1 MTWEIEKES
10 FYDFIIK
17 NEVVGFYKKPV
28 KLKSGRLSPF
38 YINWRNV
45 SEDVYLIDMLTD
57 YILLY
62 IEYLKLT
69 PDCFF
74 GVPEGATKLGIIL
87 QFKWAKKNP
96 TYGPGKFPLPMGR
109 GKLKDHGEIKDRI
122 FLGMPKGKV
131 VVLEDVTTTGDSL
144 VQCISRLQDN
154 SVNVIAAVSLTNINE
169 IRDDGKTVEQV
180 IKEKG
185 VNYFSMSVFTNLIP
199 KLNLM
204 KELSISVENYFRK
217 YGVNNL

>member
-1 MTWEIEKES
+1 MNWEIEKES
-10 FYDFIIK
+10 FYDFIIR
-17 NEVVGFYKKPV
+17 NNVIGFYKKPV

-38 YINWRNV
+38 YINWRKI
-45 SEDVYLIDMLTD
+45 SEDVYLIDILTD
-57 YILLY
+57 YILLF

-74 GVPEGATKLGIIL
+74 GVPEGATKLGIII

-96 TYGPGKFPLPMGR
+96 AFGPEKFPLPMGR
-109 GKLKDHGEIKDRI
+109 GKVKDHGELKDRI
-122 FLGMPKGKV
+122 YLGMPKGKV

-154 SVNVIAAVSLTNINE
+154 NINVIAAVSLTNRNE
-169 IRDDGKTVEQV
+169 IRDDGKTVEEV

-185 VNYFSMSVFTNLIP
+185 VDYFSMSVFTKLIP
-199 KLNLM
+199 KLALT
-204 KELSISVENYFRK
+204 KELSISVESYFKK